1 MTLALYLAGF
11 QQILHQLENGNDMPA
26 FLGMRLIR
34 WKKLRQHQ
42 NDRGEQSLRRI
53 IEKGV
58 LSAIA
63 VIAIGV
69 DNGFGKDLGVLLRLG
84 SSRKVLGIFSCDI
97 HVAVDQCQQ
106 VVAV

>member
-1 MTLALYLAGF
+1 
-11 QQILHQLENGNDMPA
+11 MPA
-26 FLGMRLIR
+26 FLGMLLIR
-34 WKKLRQHQ
+34 RKKLRQHQ
-42 NDRGEQSLRRI
+42 DDRGEQSLRRI

-69 DNGFGKDLGVLLRLG
+69 DNGFGKDLGVFLRLG
-84 SSRKVLGIFSCDI
+84 SSRQVLGILSCDI

-106 VVAV
+106 IIAI

>member
-53 IEKGV
+53 ISSVIQKAFLILSLCSIDKFLLISV
-58 LSAIA
+58 LSPAKA
-63 VIAIGV
+63 LV
-69 DNGFGKDLGVLLRLG
+69 
-84 SSRKVLGIFSCDI
+84 SREFSGL
-97 HVAVDQCQQ
+97 
-106 VVAV
+106 

>member
-11 QQILHQLENGNDMPA
+11 QQILHQLEYRDDVPA
-26 FLGMRLIR
+26 FLWMLFIR
-34 WKKLRQHQ
+34 RQKLRQHQ
-42 NDRGEQSLRRI
+42 NDRSEQALRRI
-53 IEKGV
+53 IEKGI

-63 VIAIGV
+63 VITIRI
-69 DNGFGKDLGVLLRLG
+69 DNGFGKDLGVFLRLG
-84 SSRKVLGIFSCDI
+84 SSRQVLGIFSCDI